1 MTATVSSP
9 STRSPSIRKVRDLR
23 RVERRVAAV
32 VLLVPGIAAALS
44 RLFTTDDSDARKAL
58 DLVAADPG
66 RQFTLSLLG
75 FIAMLTMVPAFL
87 AAARLARR
95 RRPLLTMIALGVNL
109 IAYLSGWAVTAL
121 DTMYLAGSRLPVEQ
135 RDGAAALIDA
145 MWSEGLTGT
154 STMIMVIGQ
163 LLGAILMGLALRG
176 SIPTVGWVAMIL
188 SQPIHILAFALNMFD
203 PAALAWGL
211 TALAFA
217 CCAVTVLRTPDGE
230 WDLPPLATEGGTSMT
245 TAALRSTSTRSTRP
259 RKARDVRRVRRIVA
273 AVILLVPATTIAVG
287 RLFVTDDSDTRKA
300 LDLIAADPG
309 RQFTFAL
316 LGFFAML
323 TVVPAFLAAARLAK
337 RRRPVLT
344 MIALGVNLIA
354 YLGGWALAAIDNMY
368 LAGAM
373 LPVAQRDGAAAL
385 IDAMWSDGL
394 AGISTL
400 LMVIGHVLGAILMG
414 LALRGSIPA
423 VGWVAMI
430 LSQPGHVFAFV
441 VLPSPVMDALAWG
454 LMALAFAICAVT
466 VLRTPD
472 DEWDLPPRS

>member
-1 MTATVSSP
+1 MTAIVSSP
-9 STRSPSIRKVRDLR
+9 STRSTSPRQRRDVRR
-23 RVERRVAAV
+23 FQRIAAAV
-32 VLLVPGIAAALS
+32 VLLVPATTVAIG
-44 RLFTTDDSDARKAL
+44 RLVLTDD
-58 DLVAADPG
+58 G
-66 RQFTLSLLG
+66 
-75 FIAMLTMVPAFL
+75 
-87 AAARLARR
+87 
-95 RRPLLTMIALGVNL
+95 
-109 IAYLSGWAVTAL
+109 
-121 DTMYLAGSRLPVEQ
+121 
-135 RDGAAALIDA
+135 
-145 MWSEGLTGT
+145 
-154 STMIMVIGQ
+154 
-163 LLGAILMGLALRG
+163 
-176 SIPTVGWVAMIL
+176 
-188 SQPIHILAFALNMFD
+188 
-203 PAALAWGL
+203 
-211 TALAFA
+211 
-217 CCAVTVLRTPDGE
+217 
-230 WDLPPLATEGGTSMT
+230 
-245 TAALRSTSTRSTRP
+245 
-259 RKARDVRRVRRIVA
+259 
-273 AVILLVPATTIAVG
+273 
-287 RLFVTDDSDTRKA
+287 DTRKA

-323 TVVPAFLAAARLAK
+323 TVVPAFLAAARLAR
-337 RRRPVLT
+337 RRRPLLT

-354 YLGGWALAAIDNMY
+354 YLGGWALGAIDNMY

-441 VLPSPVMDALAWG
+441 VFPSPVMDALAWG

>member
-1 MTATVSSP
+1 MTAIVSSP
-9 STRSPSIRKVRDLR
+9 TTRSTSPHQRPDVRR
-23 RVERRVAAV
+23 FQRIAAAV
-32 VLLVPGIAAALS
+32 VLLVP
-44 RLFTTDDSDARKAL
+44 
-58 DLVAADPG
+58 
-66 RQFTLSLLG
+66 
-75 FIAMLTMVPAFL
+75 
-87 AAARLARR
+87 
-95 RRPLLTMIALGVNL
+95 
-109 IAYLSGWAVTAL
+109 
-121 DTMYLAGSRLPVEQ
+121 
-135 RDGAAALIDA
+135 
-145 MWSEGLTGT
+145 
-154 STMIMVIGQ
+154 
-163 LLGAILMGLALRG
+163 
-176 SIPTVGWVAMIL
+176 
-188 SQPIHILAFALNMFD
+188 
-203 PAALAWGL
+203 
-211 TALAFA
+211 
-217 CCAVTVLRTPDGE
+217 
-230 WDLPPLATEGGTSMT
+230 
-245 TAALRSTSTRSTRP
+245 
-259 RKARDVRRVRRIVA
+259 
-273 AVILLVPATTIAVG
+273 ATTVAIG
-287 RLFVTDDSDTRKA
+287 RLVVTDDGDTRKA

-316 LGFFAML
+316 LGFLAML
-323 TVVPAFLAAARLAK
+323 TVVPAFLAAARLAR
-337 RRRPVLT
+337 RRRPLLT

-414 LALRGSIPA
+414 LALRGSIPT

-441 VLPSPVMDALAWG
+441 VFPSPVMDALAWG